1 MVSFVV
7 VYLCSL
13 LPCSADHQIWGASFI
28 FITIP
33 GSGFNYGNN
42 WSTMIYGRVSAEKL
56 LRPVKE
62 EAMFGNIDALMKLRK
77 AWGTF
82 SGNHPRFAQFLGTV
96 SSGGIQEG
104 TVIGITVTYPDGR
117 TLDTN
122 MKVTASD
129 LELFES
135 LKTLANR

>member
-1 MVSFVV
+1 
-7 VYLCSL
+7 
-13 LPCSADHQIWGASFI
+13 
-28 FITIP
+28 
-33 GSGFNYGNN
+33 
-42 WSTMIYGRVSAEKL
+42 
-56 LRPVKE
+56 
-62 EAMFGNIDALMKLRK
+62 MFGNIDALMKLRG

-82 SGNHPRFAQFLGTV
+82 SANHPKFAQFLGTI
-96 SSGGIQEG
+96 SRDRISEG

-135 LKTLANR
+135 LKTLANK